1 METHMSHIYSVTQLS
16 QEIKNL
22 LESRADFRN
31 IFVQGEISNY
41 KQHTSGHHY
50 MTLKDAGGAI
60 SAVLFRADAQ
70 RLRFQLANGMKVIAR
85 GRVSSF
91 PKTGQVQL
99 YLADL
104 MPDGAGALHLAFE
117 QRKEKLYREGLF
129 DAAHKKPLPSMP
141 ETIALVTSPTGAAVH
156 DMLRILA
163 RRFPLARVQIWGVL
177 VQGDKAGDSIA
188 RAIAAVNAHGQAQVI
203 VVGRGGGSLED
214 LWAFNEEVVARAI
227 FASKIPVVSAV
238 GHEPDVTI
246 SDFVADLRAPTPSGA
261 AELIVPDSAELR
273 LQLDRQMERLDH
285 AVRKQL
291 AETRTRTAVLA
302 ERLGRYAPAQY
313 AAEQRRRVELLEMR
327 LTQAMQ
333 HRLRECRSQL
343 VRRSEQLT
351 RLRVLD
357 RQSARLSACAGRLQA
372 LSPLSV
378 LARGFSVVTDSAG
391 DLVTDSKQLASG
403 DMVKLQLASGSAQA
417 QIRSV
422 TQERKATCQKN

>member
-1 METHMSHIYSVTQLS
+1 MSHIYSVTQLS

-141 ETIALVTSPTGAAVH
+141 DTIALVTSPTGAAVH

-391 DLVTDSKQLASG
+391 NLVTDSRQLASG
-403 DMVKLQLASGSAQA
+403 DMVKVQLASGSAQA

-422 TQERKATCQKN
+422 TQERKATCQKK